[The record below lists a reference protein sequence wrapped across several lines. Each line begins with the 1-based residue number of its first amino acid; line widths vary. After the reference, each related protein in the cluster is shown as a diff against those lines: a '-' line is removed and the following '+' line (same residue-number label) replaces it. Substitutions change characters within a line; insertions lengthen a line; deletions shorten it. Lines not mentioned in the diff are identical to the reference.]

1 MDQESKKLLLEHIAS
16 GQYISDAALD
26 VRKMFENAG
35 MGLYAKVCCR
45 RIEAAGLVD
54 GIHVFH
60 PQSLPWGL
68 QLDIHGVARCQEILE
83 AYLQPEELKETM
95 EALKVYCEWIT
106 SLNNILYLLR
116 NFDSRDLKAERVD
129 KLGFK
134 LVPEEVDDVA
144 ELLRAEQKRRRL
156 PGRISHTA
164 ARFVFT
170 CHLLALF
177 RGPARALF
185 PLIREAWRS
194 WEDNDSNFYIEGDGP
209 YYKALRRFTDAYGG
223 AEGVKRLQKED
234 LIRYIFLA
242 VRAHGKENGAKYWH
256 TGIKDCREVERQYR
270 ELNRVMEAI
279 GRLTPAELLRM
290 YPVTKDYDG
299 EKWGHKDY
307 FYTMEK
313 LCRMPMDQPIG
324 DAQEVACLLWNYQNW
339 DLENVLLRWMH
350 VLGDLRTYCNDPA
363 PDEAFHKKLLREE
376 SNMTSQDVTSK

>member
-35 MGLYAKVCCR
+35 MGLYAKACCR

-209 YYKALRRFTDAYGG
+209 YYKALRRFTDAHGG
-223 AEGVKRLQKED
+223 TDGVDKLNKAD
-234 LIRYIFLA
+234 LARYIFLA
-242 VRAHGKENGAKYWH
+242 VRARGKESGTEYH
-256 TGIKDCREVERQYR
+256 RMRIKDCRGVKRRYQEFNGV
-270 ELNRVMEAI
+270 LKAI
-279 GRLTPAELLRM
+279 GRLTLAELLRL
-290 YPVTKDYDG
+290 YPVDKVYDG
-299 EKWGHKDY
+299 KKLGCKDY
-307 FYTMEK
+307 FFTMDK
-313 LCRMPMDQPIG
+313 LYRMPMDQPIG
-324 DAQEVACLLWNYQNW
+324 DACDVACLLWDYQNW
-339 DLENVLLRWMH
+339 DLTDVLLEWMH
-350 VLGDLRTYCNDPA
+350 VLGDLRIYCNEPG
-363 PDEAFHKKLLREE
+363 PDEAFHEKLLRKEPD
-376 SNMTSQDVTSK
+376 TYGKK